1 MFVCAGCGAELTAPV
16 SRVAL
21 PVHTRYGAREKLHP
35 PLMEPATYA
44 VDPEPSRAPWRLPDG
59 AGEAAAAGEP
69 AQPAPFA
76 ARDRIVIAPG
86 DSRGMALIPEKCA
99 GYCCGVD
106 GREGPNLACE
116 GCGRAVATRIDDCGS
131 WQAVWLEPDAV
142 HRLTSGPPAAAPPDW
157 DDLARDPRRVPPLG
171 EDGWWSPRW
180 EAAVGVALAHLV
192 VACERRPVALPAG
205 PVAELLAGAVASVLP
220 ADAPAGVPAG
230 ASVGASAG
238 LPAGASA
245 GLPPLTLGLAGP
257 GIPAPRPAPDILLVP
272 RHPLT
277 GEPWR
282 PPSGAPAVVPL
293 DTGVWAYLAHPA
305 ETSPIPV
312 TGTLPAGVLRDD
324 HPVRPR
330 PKWRL
335 EIHRRAFADTL
346 ARLTAVRPH
355 PAGAA
360 QPARPA
366 PPGSPA
372 SAGSGAGAAAGASK

>member
-1 MFVCAGCGAELTAPV
+1 MFVCAGCGAELTVPV

-21 PVHTRYGAREKLHP
+21 PVHTRYGAWEKLHP

-44 VDPEPSRAPWRLPDG
+44 VDPEPSGAPWRPAHG
-59 AGEAAAAGEP
+59 SGETAAGEP
-69 AQPAPFA
+69 AHPVPFA
-76 ARDRIVIAPG
+76 ARDRVVIAPG
-86 DSRGMALIPEKCA
+86 DSRGMALILERCA

-116 GCGRAVATRIDDCGS
+116 GCGRAVATRIDDCGF

-142 HRLTSGPPAAAPPDW
+142 HRRPSGLPAAAPPDW
-157 DDLARDPRRVPPLG
+157 DDLVRDPRRVPPLE

-192 VACERRPVALPAG
+192 VACGRRPVALPAG
-205 PVAELLAGAVASVLP
+205 PVAQLLSGAVASVLP
-220 ADAPAGVPAG
+220 GGAPAGVPAG
-230 ASVGASAG
+230 I
-238 LPAGASA
+238 PAR
-245 GLPPLTLGLAGP
+245 TLGLAGP
-257 GIPAPRPAPDILLVP
+257 GVPVPRPAPDILLVP

-282 PPSGAPAVVPL
+282 PPSGEPAVVPL
-293 DTGVWAYLAHPA
+293 DTGVWAYLAHPG
-305 ETSPIPV
+305 ETSPIPA

-324 HPVRPR
+324 YPVPPRPR
-330 PKWRL
+330 WRL

-355 PAGAA
+355 PAEAA
-360 QPARPA
+360 QPV
-366 PPGSPA
+366 PPGS
-372 SAGSGAGAAAGASK
+372 AGTGTGAAVWASK

>member
-1 MFVCAGCGAELTAPV
+1 MCAGCGAELTAPV

-35 PLMEPATYA
+35 PLMEAATYA
-44 VDPEPSRAPWRLPDG
+44 VDPEPSGAPWRLPDG
-59 AGEAAAAGEP
+59 AEAAAGGP
-69 AQPAPFA
+69 AHPVPFA

-86 DSRGMALIPEKCA
+86 DSRGMALIPEKYA

-157 DDLARDPRRVPPLG
+157 DDLARDLRRVPPLE

-192 VACERRPVALPAG
+192 VACERRPVVLPAG

-220 ADAPAGVPAG
+220 AEVPAG
-230 ASVGASAG
+230 AG
-238 LPAGASA
+238 AGAGAAA

-257 GIPAPRPAPDILLVP
+257 GIPAPRPAPDVLLVP
-272 RHPLT
+272 RHPLS

-293 DTGVWAYLAHPA
+293 DTGVWAYLAQPG
-305 ETSPIPV
+305 ETSPTPV

-324 HPVRPR
+324 YPVRPR

-335 EIHRRAFADTL
+335 EVHRRAFADTL
-346 ARLTAVRPH
+346 ARLTAARPH
-355 PAGAA
+355 PAAAA
-360 QPARPA
+360 QSAQPA

-372 SAGSGAGAAAGASK
+372 PAAPAAPAGSGAGAAVGASK

>member
-35 PLMEPATYA
+35 PLMEAATYA
-44 VDPEPSRAPWRLPDG
+44 VDPEPSGAPWRLPDG
-59 AGEAAAAGEP
+59 AGETAAAGGP
-69 AQPAPFA
+69 VHPVPFA

-86 DSRGMALIPEKCA
+86 DSRGLALIPEKCA

-142 HRLTSGPPAAAPPDW
+142 HRLPSGLPAAAPPDW
-157 DDLARDPRRVPPLG
+157 DDLARDPRRVPPLE

-192 VACERRPVALPAG
+192 VACERRPVVLPAG
-205 PVAELLAGAVASVLP
+205 PVAELLSGAVASVLP
-220 ADAPAGVPAG
+220 AAVPAG
-230 ASVGASAG
+230 APAG
-238 LPAGASA
+238 LPAR
-245 GLPPLTLGLAGP
+245 TLGLAGP
-257 GIPAPRPAPDILLVP
+257 GIPVPRTAPDILLVP

-305 ETSPIPV
+305 ETSPIPA

-324 HPVRPR
+324 YPVRHR

-355 PAGAA
+355 PAAA
-360 QPARPA
+360 ARSAQPA
-366 PPGSPA
+366 PPG
-372 SAGSGAGAAAGASK
+372 SAGSGAGAAVGASK